1 MKKKLIKLILVDLT
15 KSLISYDQAI
25 DMLLYLCDDQNL
37 ENKQK
42 YCGFKSITSVSP
54 YECSTYSF

>member
-1 MKKKLIKLILVDLT
+1 MKRKLIKLILADLT

-37 ENKQK
+37 KNKQE
-42 YCGFKSITSVSP
+42 YHGFKSTTSSLP